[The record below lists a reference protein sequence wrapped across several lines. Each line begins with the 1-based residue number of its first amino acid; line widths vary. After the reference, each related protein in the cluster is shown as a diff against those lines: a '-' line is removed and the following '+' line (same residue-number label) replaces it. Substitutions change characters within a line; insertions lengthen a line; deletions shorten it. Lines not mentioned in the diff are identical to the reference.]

1 MEGVLVLE
9 LKTAKA
15 LALEHEAQVLGYL
28 KSAKLEHGMLINFGS
43 PKFEVRKFVWSDKS
57 GSKRKEIKRDSY
69 L

>member
-1 MEGVLVLE
+1 MVLE

-43 PKFEVRKFVWSDKS
+43 PKFEVRKFVWSEDKS